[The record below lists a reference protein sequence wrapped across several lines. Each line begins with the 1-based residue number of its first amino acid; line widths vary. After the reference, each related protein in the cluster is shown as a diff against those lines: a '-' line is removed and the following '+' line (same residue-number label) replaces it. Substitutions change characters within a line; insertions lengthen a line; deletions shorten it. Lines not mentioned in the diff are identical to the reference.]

1 MANLDAIVRELQQ
14 ERDRLDAAINALTSL
29 SGNTL
34 RASRTGHT
42 SRSPQADCC
51 RTTGEMRS
59 GRAPRIE
66 RLRAQDQAPHLR
78 GRSGANQGGGT
89 GTMGEGQGGEEVS
102 VASKIEEPHTTPED
116 ILNE

>member
-1 MANLDAIVRELQQ
+1 MKNRRA

-51 RTTGEMRS
+51 RTTGEM
-59 GRAPRIE
+59 GEADE
-66 RLRAQDQAPHLR
+66 RLESSD
-78 GRSGANQGGGT
+78 
-89 GTMGEGQGGEEVS
+89 
-102 VASKIEEPHTTPED
+102 
-116 ILNE
+116 